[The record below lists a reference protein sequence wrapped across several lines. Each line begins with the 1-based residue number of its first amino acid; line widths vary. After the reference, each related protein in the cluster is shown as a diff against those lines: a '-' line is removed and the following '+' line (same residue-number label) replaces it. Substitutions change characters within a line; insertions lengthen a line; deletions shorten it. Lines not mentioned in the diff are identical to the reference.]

1 MNPVIERLLRVQPKP
16 IAAIP
21 LMSQLAR
28 GGLPPNVDDML
39 ALAPEIEAARDQASE
54 IASRSERIVERCSE
68 LKPIPSPTVPTG
80 F

>member
-16 IAAIP
+16 IVAIP
-21 LMSQLAR
+21 LIWQLAR
-28 GGLPPNVDDML
+28 GELPPTVDDLL
-39 ALAPEIEAARDQASE
+39 ALAPEIEAAKDE
-54 IASRSERIVERCSE
+54 LEKIASRSERIVEKCCE